1 MPSSPP
7 PADTPPPEDKAS
19 SGEASPAI
27 AGGERIAKRIAR
39 AGLCSRREAE
49 AWIAEG
55 RVIVDGHKITSP
67 ALVVGPA
74 SRIVV
79 DGKPLPVAEPTR
91 LFRYHKPRGL
101 LTTAH
106 DPEGRETIYDK
117 LPRELPRLMPIGRL
131 DLTSEGLLLLTNDGE
146 LKRRLELPVTGWL
159 RRYRVRVNGRVE
171 PARLA
176 GLEKGVTIEGIDYG
190 PIRASLDRQQGDNA
204 WLTLS
209 LAEGKNREIRRVCEF
224 MGYPVNR
231 LIRTA
236 YGPFQLGH
244 LERGEVEEVPFKVL
258 RDQLGLAAPSREDRD
273 RMVRPIIRKPHPE
286 GPRPARSQPASTP
299 AATTSHAGERRFDR
313 RAGAKPFTSNDR
325 PGRRGEAKPYAGN
338 ERPDRRRETKPYA
351 GERRSDQRSEAKP
364 YAGQGRP
371 ERSSGVKPYAAP
383 GRLDRREEAKPHTSD
398 DRPERRGRPKAYGG
412 VARPEPRGEAKPYA
426 GERRFDRGGGT
437 RPYGGKDRLER
448 SDAVKPHAGPGRP
461 NRSGGAKRDAGEG
474 RADRR
479 GATPHPGDRQA
490 DRRGPAKS
498 HAGGDRPDRRGEAKP
513 HAGHSRPERSA
524 DTKPHPGGKPRSE
537 RRDESKP
544 SAGKPDRRRG
554 AKPYANRRR
563 PA

>member
-7 PADTPPPEDKAS
+7 PADAPPPADGAS
-19 SGEASPAI
+19 RPV

-67 ALVVGPA
+67 ALVVGPT

-190 PIRASLDRQQGDNA
+190 PIRATLDRQQGDNA

-231 LIRTA
+231 LLRTA

-244 LERGEVEEVPFKVL
+244 LERGEVEEVPPKVL
-258 RDQLGLAAPSREDRD
+258 RAQLGLAAPSREDRD
-273 RMVRPIIRKPHPE
+273 RMVRSPVVRKPHPD
-286 GPRPARSQPASTP
+286 GPRRARSQPAPAP
-299 AATTSHAGERRFDR
+299 AAATSHAGERRFDR
-313 RAGAKPFTSNDR
+313 RTGAKPFTSNDW

-338 ERPDRRRETKPYA
+338 ERPDRRREAKPYA
-351 GERRSDQRSEAKP
+351 GERRADQRGEAKP
-364 YAGQGRP
+364 YAGQNRP
-371 ERSSGVKPYAAP
+371 ERSGGANPRT
-383 GRLDRREEAKPHTSD
+383 GD
-398 DRPERRGRPKAYGG
+398 DRFERRGRPKAYGG
-412 VARPEPRGEAKPYA
+412 MERPESRDAAKPYA

-448 SDAVKPHAGPGRP
+448 SDAAKPHAGQDRP
-461 NRSGGAKRDAGEG
+461 NRSGGAKRHAGEG
-474 RADRR
+474 RADRS
-479 GATPHPGDRQA
+479 GGKPHPGGQA
-490 DRRGPAKS
+490 DRRGPVKP
-498 HAGGDRPDRRGEAKP
+498 HAGNDRPDRRSEAKP
-513 HAGHSRPERSA
+513 HAAKDRPDRSA
-524 DTKPHPGGKPRSE
+524 AKLHPGERRTERREETKPS
-537 RRDESKP
+537 D
-544 SAGKPDRRRG
+544 GKPDRRRG

-563 PA
+563 PV

>member
-1 MPSSPP
+1 M
-7 PADTPPPEDKAS
+7 
-19 SGEASPAI
+19 
-27 AGGERIAKRIAR
+27 
-39 AGLCSRREAE
+39 
-49 AWIAEG
+49 
-55 RVIVDGHKITSP
+55 
-67 ALVVGPA
+67 VGPA

-190 PIRASLDRQQGDNA
+190 PIRATLDRQQGDNA

-231 LIRTA
+231 LLRTA

-244 LERGEVEEVPFKVL
+244 LERGEVEEVPPKVL

-273 RMVRPIIRKPHPE
+273 RMVRAPVIRKPHPD
-286 GPRPARSQPASTP
+286 GPRPARSQPAPTP
-299 AATTSHAGERRFDR
+299 AATTSRAGERRFDR
-313 RAGAKPFTSNDR
+313 RAGAKPFSSNDR

-338 ERPDRRRETKPYA
+338 ERPDRRREAKPYA
-351 GERRSDQRSEAKP
+351 GERRADQRGEAKP
-364 YAGQGRP
+364 YAGQGRSDRRGGGEALRRP
-371 ERSSGVKPYAAP
+371 RPAGATWWGEAPRRRPVRAERSAEGLWRRGAVGAAEA
-383 GRLDRREEAKPHTSD
+383 RRNPMPASVGLIAAAVRDPMAARIGWSEATRRSRPAGQG
-398 DRPERRGRPKAYGG
+398 RPER
-412 VARPEPRGEAKPYA
+412 
-426 GERRFDRGGGT
+426 
-437 RPYGGKDRLER
+437 
-448 SDAVKPHAGPGRP
+448 
-461 NRSGGAKRDAGEG
+461 
-474 RADRR
+474 
-479 GATPHPGDRQA
+479 
-490 DRRGPAKS
+490 
-498 HAGGDRPDRRGEAKP
+498 HAGGQAL
-513 HAGHSRPERSA
+513 
-524 DTKPHPGGKPRSE
+524 
-537 RRDESKP
+537 
-544 SAGKPDRRRG
+544 
-554 AKPYANRRR
+554 RR
-563 PA
+563 PGPARAKCRRQALRRERPL

>member
-7 PADTPPPEDKAS
+7 PADAPPPADGAS
-19 SGEASPAI
+19 RPV

-67 ALVVGPA
+67 ALVVGPT

-190 PIRASLDRQQGDNA
+190 PIRATLDRQQGDNA

-231 LIRTA
+231 LLRTA

-244 LERGEVEEVPFKVL
+244 LERGEVEEVPPKVL

-273 RMVRPIIRKPHPE
+273 RMVRSPVVRKPHPD
-286 GPRPARSQPASTP
+286 GPRPARSQPAPAP

-313 RAGAKPFTSNDR
+313 RTGAKPFTSNDR

-338 ERPDRRRETKPYA
+338 ERPDRRREAKPYA
-351 GERRSDQRSEAKP
+351 GERRADQRGEAKP
-364 YAGQGRP
+364 YAGQNRP
-371 ERSSGVKPYAAP
+371 ERSGGANPRT
-383 GRLDRREEAKPHTSD
+383 GD
-398 DRPERRGRPKAYGG
+398 DRFERRGRPKAYGG
-412 VARPEPRGEAKPYA
+412 MERPEPRDAAKPYA

-448 SDAVKPHAGPGRP
+448 SDAAKPHAGQDRP
-461 NRSGGAKRDAGEG
+461 NRSGGAKRHAGEG
-474 RADRR
+474 RADRS
-479 GATPHPGDRQA
+479 GGKPHPGGQA
-490 DRRGPAKS
+490 DRRGPVKP
-498 HAGGDRPDRRGEAKP
+498 HAGNDRPDRRGEAKP
-513 HAGHSRPERSA
+513 HAAKDRPDRSA
-524 DTKPHPGGKPRSE
+524 AKLHPGERRTERREETKPS
-537 RRDESKP
+537 D
-544 SAGKPDRRRG
+544 GKPDRRRG
-554 AKPYANRRR
+554 AKPYANCRR
-563 PA
+563 PV

>member
-7 PADTPPPEDKAS
+7 PADAPPPG
-19 SGEASPAI
+19 GEAAPAV

-55 RVIVDGHKITSP
+55 RVIVDGHKIASP

-106 DPEGRETIYDK
+106 DPQGRATIYDK
-117 LPRELPRLMPIGRL
+117 LPHDLPRVMPIGRL

-190 PIRASLDRQQGDNA
+190 PIRATLDRQQGDNA

-244 LERGEVEEVPFKVL
+244 LERGVVEEVPPKVL

-273 RMVRPIIRKPHPE
+273 RMVRSPVIRKPHPD
-286 GPRPARSQPASTP
+286 GPRPARSQPEPTP
-299 AATTSHAGERRFDR
+299 AAPHAGERRFDR
-313 RAGAKPFTSNDR
+313 RAGAKPFASNDR

-338 ERPDRRRETKPYA
+338 ERPDRRREAKPYA
-351 GERRSDQRSEAKP
+351 SERRADQQPKPYTSHGRPERSEAKP
-364 YAGQGRP
+364 RTG
-371 ERSSGVKPYAAP
+371 
-383 GRLDRREEAKPHTSD
+383 D
-398 DRPERRGRPKAYGG
+398 DRFERKGRPKAYGG
-412 VARPEPRGEAKPYA
+412 MERPEPRGEAKPYA

-448 SDAVKPHAGPGRP
+448 SDA
-461 NRSGGAKRDAGEG
+461 
-474 RADRR
+474 
-479 GATPHPGDRQA
+479 
-490 DRRGPAKS
+490 
-498 HAGGDRPDRRGEAKP
+498 AKP
-513 HAGHSRPERSA
+513 HAGQGRPERSGGV
-524 DTKPHPGGKPRSE
+524 KPHTGDRQ
-537 RRDESKP
+537 
-544 SAGKPDRRRG
+544 PDRRGSAKPNAGNDRPDHRGEAKSHAAKQRPDRSAAG
-554 AKPYANRRR
+554 AKPHAGQW
-563 PA
+563 PT

>member
-7 PADTPPPEDKAS
+7 PADTPPPEDKTS
-19 SGEASPAI
+19 PGEASPAV

-117 LPRELPRLMPIGRL
+117 LPKELPRLMPIGRL

-171 PARLA
+171 PVRLA

-190 PIRASLDRQQGDNA
+190 PIRATLDRQQGDNA

-231 LIRTA
+231 LLRTA

-286 GPRPARSQPASTP
+286 GPRPARSQPAPTP

-325 PGRRGEAKPYAGN
+325 PRRRGEAKPYAGN

-351 GERRSDQRSEAKP
+351 GERRADQRGEAKP
-364 YAGQGRP
+364 YAGQNRP
-371 ERSSGVKPYAAP
+371 ERSGGANPRT
-383 GRLDRREEAKPHTSD
+383 GD
-398 DRPERRGRPKAYGG
+398 DRFERKGRPKAYGG
-412 VARPEPRGEAKPYA
+412 MERPEPRGEAKPYA

-437 RPYGGKDRLER
+437 RPYGGKDRLAR
-448 SDAVKPHAGPGRP
+448 SDAAKPQAGQGRP
-461 NRSGGAKRDAGEG
+461 NRSGGAKRHAGEG
-474 RADRR
+474 RADRS
-479 GATPHPGDRQA
+479 GGNPHPGDRRA
-490 DRRGPAKS
+490 DRRGPAKP
-498 HAGGDRPDRRGEAKP
+498 HAGNDRPDRRGEAKP
-513 HAGHSRPERSA
+513 HAGQGRPDRSA
-524 DTKPHPGGKPRSE
+524 AKPHHGE
-537 RRDESKP
+537 RRTERREETKP

-563 PA
+563 PV

>member
-1 MPSSPP
+1 M
-7 PADTPPPEDKAS
+7 
-19 SGEASPAI
+19 
-27 AGGERIAKRIAR
+27 
-39 AGLCSRREAE
+39 
-49 AWIAEG
+49 
-55 RVIVDGHKITSP
+55 
-67 ALVVGPA
+67 VGPA

-190 PIRASLDRQQGDNA
+190 PIRATLDRQQGDNA

-244 LERGEVEEVPFKVL
+244 LERGEVEEVPPKVL

-273 RMVRPIIRKPHPE
+273 RMVRSPVIRKPHPD
-286 GPRPARSQPASTP
+286 GPRPARSQPAPTP

-338 ERPDRRRETKPYA
+338 ERPDRRRESKPYA
-351 GERRSDQRSEAKP
+351 GERRADQRGEAKP

-371 ERSSGVKPYAAP
+371 IDSGKPYAG
-383 GRLDRREEAKPHTSD
+383 GRRSLRTSD
-398 DRPERRGRPKAYGG
+398 DRFERKGRPKAYGG
-412 VARPEPRGEAKPYA
+412 MERPEPRGEAKPYA

-448 SDAVKPHAGPGRP
+448 SDA
-461 NRSGGAKRDAGEG
+461 
-474 RADRR
+474 
-479 GATPHPGDRQA
+479 
-490 DRRGPAKS
+490 
-498 HAGGDRPDRRGEAKP
+498 AKP
-513 HAGHSRPERSA
+513 PCRP
-524 DTKPHPGGKPRSE
+524 
-537 RRDESKP
+537 
-544 SAGKPDRRRG
+544 
-554 AKPYANRRR
+554 R